1 MNKPQFSLPIRNSVT
16 NYHTNQKAIL
26 TSIDSSFE
34 IVESQLEDIV
44 KICNQDG
51 VYDWLFNV
59 NLEGNAYTLEKA
71 QSFADHCQKS
81 WDEMSSF
88 KFWLLEDK
96 RVVAALDIKSDN
108 LESAEVGYW
117 ADANTPGYMTN
128 ALNELC
134 NIASAAGYRSLYTL
148 IRPANIASR
157 NLAERAGFDY
167 QGYIKEN
174 DKKYCKYTRTLTS

>member
-1 MNKPQFSLPIRNSVT
+1 MNKPQFSLPIRNSVN

-34 IVESQLEDIV
+34 IVEGHLDDIV

-59 NLEGNAYTLEKA
+59 KLEGNPYRLEKA
-71 QSFADHCQKS
+71 QSFADYCKKS

-88 KFWLLEDK
+88 TFWLLEDEH
-96 RVVAALDIKSDN
+96 VVAALDIKSDN

-134 NIASAAGYRSLYTL
+134 EVAKIAGYKTLYTL

-157 NLAERAGFDY
+157 NLVERAGFDY
-167 QGYIKEN
+167 QGYVNEN
-174 DKKYCKYTRTLTS
+174 DKKYCKYLRTLTN